1 MKRKIT
7 SIVLFLVLTI
17 LVRGKPSLA
26 QFQFAGASAAPSV
39 NSFSFS
45 TKSLSAP
52 SLLSVGSL
60 FAPPTQV
67 NLDKPET
74 GQPSG
79 VVPDYLKVEL
89 IDEEEEYRLI
99 QEDGSVKTMTAE
111 EMDEALEVEYEK
123 LSAQGLASMVQVSDE
138 AGELIDVMTFA
149 QPVEVTDHL
158 EQQMIGFQDHL
169 QEMKVEERT
178 MTAPDQLEAL
188 PFTHYEAALKTTL
201 EPAFVH
207 DADLISSVQ
216 DITKAEDF
224 SSIKEDMLA
233 IDQDMRTLAQNS
245 EYMAFLNETNLIKAA
260 TSQQVMLTE
269 KPVVSATP
277 IFSSA
282 TPAFSGAFTT
292 TPYATGTGFLPAT
305 STVKT
310 IPSFSS
316 IRFRPTLNQE
326 SASDEYQSDKRYRDS
341 TCQELKKSYSKEW
354 GYCPLVCAGFSIY
367 ASALARPTYRRFYGS
382 NSEYV
387 RIFNT
392 YKSLVYAYAYM
403 LSRSNPYAHVKLK
416 LFGNT
421 IYDSHQL
428 NVNKNLS
435 KSKSFTVS
443 KWFWIGPIPVK
454 VKLKAG
460 GTVGMYAGYGVNTT
474 QISAYVRPYTNTWT
488 SGSVSV
494 DVWLASAGITTTL
507 NLLDES
513 LPITASIAPASEG
526 RVRLSLSIRKWLRA
540 LAGKIYIWVKILW
553 KKWTKTLLNWSGV
566 SGDWW
571 IYRKTIYCIP

>member
-7 SIVLFLVLTI
+7 SILLFLVLTI
-17 LVRGKPSLA
+17 LVRGKPSMA
-26 QFQFAGASAAPSV
+26 QFQRASSPEVPSLS
-39 NSFSFS
+39 SFSFS
-45 TKSLSAP
+45 TKALSAP

-60 FAPPTQV
+60 FAATTEVKP
-67 NLDKPET
+67 DKTET
-74 GQPSG
+74 KQPSG

-89 IDEEEEYRLI
+89 IDDEEEYRLI

-111 EMDEALEVEYEK
+111 EIDEALELEYEK
-123 LSAQGLASMVQVSDE
+123 LTAQGLASMVQVSDE
-138 AGELIDVMTFA
+138 AGELVDVVTFA
-149 QPVEVTDHL
+149 QPLEVNENLD
-158 EQQMIGFQDHL
+158 QQVIRFQDHL
-169 QEMKVEERT
+169 QEMKIEERT
-178 MTAPDQLEAL
+178 MTAPDQLETL
-188 PFTHYEAALKTTL
+188 PFTQYEAALKNQL
-201 EPAFVH
+201 EPIFVH
-207 DADLISSVQ
+207 DADLVSSVQ
-216 DITKAEDF
+216 DLTKADDF
-224 SSIKEDMLA
+224 SSIKEDMLS
-233 IDQDMRTLAQNS
+233 IDQDMQTFGQNS
-245 EYMAFLNETNLIKAA
+245 EYMAFLDEANLIKTA
-260 TSQQVMLTE
+260 TSQQMVLTE
-269 KPVVSATP
+269 KPAVSATP
-277 IFSSA
+277 IFSGAVSAFPSAFTA
-282 TPAFSGAFTT
+282 TPSSG
-292 TPYATGTGFLPAT
+292 GTSFFPT
-305 STVKT
+305 ISTIKT
-310 IPSFSS
+310 VPSFSS
-316 IRFRPTLNQE
+316 IRFRPTLEQE
-326 SASDEYQSDKRYRDS
+326 SAADEYHSDKRYQAS
-341 TCQELKKSYSKEW
+341 SCQELKKSYSKEW
-354 GYCPLVCAGFSIY
+354 GYCPLVCAGFSIH

-382 NSEYV
+382 NNEYV
-387 RIFNT
+387 RIFNK
-392 YKSLVYAYAYM
+392 YKSLVYAYAYL

-474 QISAYVRPYTNTWT
+474 QIGAYVRPYANTWT

-513 LPITASIAPASEG
+513 LPITATIAPASQG

-553 KKWTKTLLNWSGV
+553 KKWTKTLLKWSGV